1 MLKLESIFGKSKKE
15 ISEAPVLV
23 SPDFTKDFS
32 VFSYASEYT
41 IAAVLLQKN
50 DENLEQPIAFFSK
63 MLRDGELKYD
73 IMEKQAYALVKA
85 LKDFRVYILH
95 SHIIAHVPSAAVKG
109 ILTQPD
115 PKGRRAKWIATL
127 LEYDIKIKPTKLIKG
142 QGLAKMMANSNC
154 EALQINFLSH
164 QANQLDTEVEV
175 MVDFVL
181 LHGILILYM
190 SFEICKHRRG

>member
-1 MLKLESIFGKSKKE
+1 M
-15 ISEAPVLV
+15 

-32 VFSYASEYT
+32 IFSYASEYN
-41 IAAVLLQKN
+41 IAVVLLQKN

-73 IMEKQAYALVKA
+73 IMEKQAYALIKA
-85 LKDFRVYILH
+85 LKDFRIYILH
-95 SHIIAHVPSAAVKG
+95 SHIIAHVPSATVKG

-115 PKGRRAKWIATL
+115 PEGRRAKWIATL
-127 LEYDIKIKPTKLIKG
+127 LEYDIEIKPTKLIKG

-154 EALQINFLSH
+154 EALQINFISH

-175 MVDFVL
+175 MVDFVASSWYSDIIYVL
-181 LHGILILYM
+181 
-190 SFEICKHRRG
+190 